1 MNEINNNI
9 PHIINKNISSNSNKQ
24 IQPQTNIDN
33 SSKAQDIVSDTGVLG
48 KSQVSKPDNIQSDI
62 DFCLKQSPEF
72 LARCDEFFEK
82 SFNQILAQGDE
93 FAYEKACVLSKEFA
107 NEFGQ

>member
-9 PHIINKNISSNSNKQ
+9 PHIITNISSNSNKNAEQ
-24 IQPQTNIDN
+24 QPKVTND
-33 SSKAQDIVSDTGVLG
+33 SASRDIVPDTGVFG

-72 LARCDEFFEK
+72 LEKYDKFFDNAFETL
-82 SFNQILAQGDE
+82 SLSNDD
-93 FAYEKACVLSKEFA
+93 FAYEKACVLAKEFA
-107 NEFGQ
+107 NEFS